1 MRKPTPKVTGGHWLA
16 QPASLFH
23 DWGGVRLSAVAL
35 PPLAVDMDGTL
46 VLGDTLHESVLVLL
60 RRNPLYLFVLPLWLA
75 GGKARFKRELARRAL
90 PDPADLVYNIPFL
103 DWLRSQH
110 GRRELVLCTAADAG
124 IASGVAGHLGV
135 FDLVLASDG
144 ERNLDGARKAAAL
157 VDRYGERGFDYAANG
172 AVDVGI
178 WRHARRAIVVNASAS
193 TERAARAATEVEEVM
208 PAQPAG
214 VRAWLRALRLHQWIK
229 NLLVFVPLLTAHL
242 ALDPQAVGRA
252 AMAFLAFGLCASSV
266 YLLNDLLD
274 LPADRAH
281 PRKRARPF
289 AAGQLSLLAGLA
301 LAPLL
306 LVAAF
311 TLAGLMLPER
321 FVLALAGY
329 YLLTLLYSLV
339 LKRVEMLDVVV
350 LATLYTARIV
360 AGTFALG
367 IALSFWL
374 LAFSMF
380 LFLSLAL
387 VKRYTELEVM
397 REQGRTEAAG
407 RGYRT
412 DDLPMLGALGAAA
425 GYLSVL
431 VLALYINSANSEAL
445 YAQPKA
451 LWLLCPLLLY
461 WISRVW
467 LLTQRGRMHDD
478 PLLYAM
484 RDPVSL
490 VVLALG
496 LATVLVAV

>member
-1 MRKPTPKVTGGHWLA
+1 VNDVP
-16 QPASLFH
+16 
-23 DWGGVRLSAVAL
+23 L
-35 PPLAVDMDGTL
+35 PPLAVDMDGTV
-46 VLGDTLHESVLVLL
+46 VLGDTLHESLLVLL
-60 RRNPLYLFVLPLWLA
+60 RRNPLYLFALPAWLL
-75 GGKARFKRELARRAL
+75 GGKARFKREIARRAL
-90 PDPADLVYNIPFL
+90 PAPADLAYNRPLL
-103 DWLRSQH
+103 DWLRDQR
-110 GRRELVLCTAADAG
+110 GRRELILCTAADAG
-124 IASGVAGHLGV
+124 IAHAVAGHLDL
-135 FDLVLASDG
+135 FDTVLASDG
-144 ERNLDGARKAAAL
+144 ERNLDGERKAALL
-157 VDRYGERGFDYAANG
+157 VERHGEQGFDYAGNG
-172 AVDVGI
+172 AVDVAI
-178 WRHARRAIVVNASAS
+178 WRHARRAIVVNASAG
-193 TERAARAATEVEEVM
+193 TERAARAAATVEHVL
-208 PAQPAG
+208 PAAPAG
-214 VRAWLRALRLHQWIK
+214 PRAWLRALRLHQWIK

-242 ALDPQAVGRA
+242 ALDPQSVLHSTL
-252 AMAFLAFGLCASSV
+252 AFTAFGLCASSV

-274 LPADRAH
+274 LPSDRAH
-281 PRKRARPF
+281 PRKRNRPF

-306 LVAAF
+306 LAAAF
-311 TLAGLMLPER
+311 ALAALALPGR

-329 YLLTLLYSLV
+329 YLLTLAYSLA

-350 LATLYTARIV
+350 LAALYTARIV
-360 AGTFALG
+360 AGTFALA

-387 VKRYTELEVM
+387 VKRYTELAVM
-397 REQGRTEAAG
+397 REQGLTQAAG

-431 VLALYINSANSEAL
+431 VLALYINSANSHTL
-445 YAQPKA
+445 YGQPKA

-478 PLLYAM
+478 PLLFAL

-490 VVLALG
+490 AVLALG